1 MAKKYER
8 IVISGGAFERG
19 ERHGAAAKDKIAISI
34 RNYSRMFEAFSGMGW
49 NEARKLSETF
59 LPDIE
64 EYAAEVL
71 LEMKGIAAGSGVDFE
86 DILTLNARSEIA
98 LDADGCTSLGIT
110 PWIAQDNKA
119 YVAQNWDWIAP
130 QRDAL
135 VLLEVTQPPAPSLL
149 ILAEA
154 GMVSGKGL
162 NSAGLGVCHNA
173 LSTGKRGM
181 GVPIFVI
188 LREVLNAP
196 TLGDAVEA
204 VARAKRASSA
214 NFLVGTADGEI
225 IDIEFAPED
234 FDVLYADD
242 GYIAHTNHFTSLRL
256 VGVHDHGKVILPD
269 TFHRLG
275 RIKRLIREHSGSI
288 NIKMMST
295 FLRDHTNAP
304 DSICRHEDPRDPEG
318 KRLSSVYSMIID
330 MAERT
335 LWIAHSNPCESNY
348 FPESLSK
355 R

>member
-1 MAKKYER
+1 MAKGYAR
-8 IVISGGAFERG
+8 IAISGGPFERG
-19 ERHGAAAKDKIAISI
+19 EKYGAATKDKIEISI
-34 RNYSRMFEAFSGMGW
+34 RNYSRMFEVFSGMGW
-49 NEARKLSETF
+49 DEARKLSEAF

-64 EYAAEVL
+64 KYAPEIV

-86 DILTLNARSEIA
+86 DILALNARSEIA
-98 LDADGCTSLGIT
+98 LDADGCTAFGIT
-110 PWIAQDNKA
+110 PRLTEDNKA

-135 VLLEVTQPPAPSLL
+135 VLLEITQPPAPSLL

-162 NSAGLGVCHNA
+162 NSSGVGVCHNA

-225 IDIEFAPED
+225 IDIEFAPDD
-234 FDVLYADD
+234 FDVFYADE
-242 GYIAHTNHFTSLRL
+242 GYIAHTNHFTSQRL
-256 VGVHDHGKVILPD
+256 IGVHDHGKVILPD

-275 RIKRLIREHSGSI
+275 RIKQLIREHSGCV
-288 NIKMMST
+288 NMEVMGT
-295 FLRDHTNAP
+295 FLRDHANAP
-304 DSICRHEDPRDPEG
+304 DSICRHEDCRDPEG

-335 LWIAHSNPCESNY
+335 LWITHSNPCESSY
-348 FPESLSK
+348 YPEILPK

>member
-1 MAKKYER
+1 MVKGYER
-8 IVISGGAFERG
+8 IVISGGVFERG
-19 ERHGAAAKDKIAISI
+19 ERHGAAVKDKIAISI
-34 RNYSRMFEAFSGMGW
+34 RNYSHMFEAFSGMGW
-49 NEARKLSETF
+49 NEARKLSQAF

-64 EYAAEVL
+64 RYAPEII

-86 DILTLNARSEIA
+86 DILALNARSEIA

-110 PWIAQDNKA
+110 PRIAKDNKA

-135 VLLEVTQPPAPSLL
+135 VLLEIAQPPAPSLL
-149 ILAEA
+149 VLAEA

-173 LSTGKRGM
+173 LSTGKRGV

-188 LREVLNAP
+188 LRKVLNAP

-204 VARAKRASSA
+204 VAQAKRASSA

-234 FDVLYADD
+234 FDVLYADE

-275 RIKRLIREHSGSI
+275 RIKRLIQEHSGRI
-288 NIKMMST
+288 DIEMMSM

-335 LWIAHSNPCESNY
+335 LWITHSNPCESSY
-348 FPESLSK
+348 FQESLPE